1 MHTVLVASDRNLIFK
16 KKKSEFIYIR
26 SPTAELCLGLGA

>member
-1 MHTVLVASDRNLIFK
+1 MHAVLVASDRNLIFL
-16 KKKSEFIYIR
+16 KKSEFIYIR